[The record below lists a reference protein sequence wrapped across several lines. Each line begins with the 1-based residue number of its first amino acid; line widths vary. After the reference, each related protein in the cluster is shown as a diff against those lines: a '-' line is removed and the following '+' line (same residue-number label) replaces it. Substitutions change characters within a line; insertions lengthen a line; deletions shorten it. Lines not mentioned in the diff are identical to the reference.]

1 MALVQWLALSLSAL
15 VAPRTAPAP
24 EVVWIDLAGVPAIAE
39 EAARR
44 EARAVLLEA
53 GIALRWRMG
62 RAQDLIGPREL
73 PVVLLQRDVSAR
85 PGRARVLGAC
95 ASRSANP
102 RVWVYLANLAWTMGL
117 HEYDEPLPT
126 AQAILL
132 GRAIGRIVAHEV
144 IHAVAPAV
152 EHARAGVMS
161 ARFDRR
167 DLLSP
172 RLRVDEVTRRG
183 VQAVLS
189 TARMA
194 AGLSRF

>member
-1 MALVQWLALSLSAL
+1 MVLSLSAL

-24 EVVWIDLAGVPAIAE
+24 EVVWIDLAGVPAGAE

-44 EARAVLLEA
+44 EARTVLQET
-53 GIALRWRMG
+53 GIALRWRIG
-62 RAQDLIGPREL
+62 LARDLIGPREL
-73 PVVLLQRDVSAR
+73 PVVLLPRDLSSR

-95 ASRSANP
+95 APRSANP

-117 HEYDEPLPT
+117 RTYEEPLP
-126 AQAILL
+126 AEEAVLL

-161 ARFDRR
+161 PRFDRR
-167 DLLSP
+167 DLISA
-172 RLRVDEVTRRG
+172 RLDVDAATRRG

-189 TARMA
+189 AARA
-194 AGLSRF
+194 ADLSRF